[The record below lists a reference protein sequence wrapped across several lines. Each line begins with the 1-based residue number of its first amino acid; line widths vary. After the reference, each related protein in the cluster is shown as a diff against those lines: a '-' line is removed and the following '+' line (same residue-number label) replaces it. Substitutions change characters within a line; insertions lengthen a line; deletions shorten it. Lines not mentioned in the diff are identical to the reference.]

1 MGHRHGEEVK
11 LSLVSADASGGVALV
26 VSDSNGKNRPIQSWE
41 RLILD
46 MINGSVLTTTIVT
59 ITDPG
64 AVNDSLLGVVTLD
77 VGLMIVPAEGM
88 SLSIGSTPLAT
99 ASAAGAVAI
108 IGSGRV
114 INGNSQ
120 GVRPNY
126 RELLTPGGNIGG
138 I

>member
-1 MGHRHGEEVK
+1 
-11 LSLVSADASGGVALV
+11 
-26 VSDSNGKNRPIQSWE
+26 
-41 RLILD
+41 
-46 MINGSVLTTTIVT
+46 VLTTTIVT

-88 SLSIGSTPLAT
+88 SLSVGSTPLAT

-108 IGSGRV
+108 IGSGRI
-114 INGNSQ
+114 INGTTQ